1 MRAVVQRVLSANV
14 SIGGK
19 EKSSIQHGLLL
30 LLGIEKEDATE
41 DINWLAKKIAQLR
54 IFSDDEGLM
63 NRSLVEV
70 QGEALVVSQFTLHAK
85 TNKGNRPSYINAAK
99 PVQAIPLYDE
109 FVKVLRQEIG
119 KTVQT
124 GEFGADMQVS
134 LCNDGPVTIIIDTK
148 NKA

>member
-30 LLGIEKEDATE
+30 LLGIEKEDATA

-85 TNKGNRPSYINAAK
+85 TKKGNRPSYLDAAK
-99 PVQAIPLYDE
+99 PAQAIPLYDE
-109 FVKVLRQEIG
+109 FVKVLGQEIG

>member
-30 LLGIEKEDATE
+30 LLGIEKEDAIA

-63 NRSLVEV
+63 NRSLLDV

-85 TNKGNRPSYINAAK
+85 TKKGNS
-99 PVQAIPLYDE
+99 
-109 FVKVLRQEIG
+109 
-119 KTVQT
+119 
-124 GEFGADMQVS
+124 S
-134 LCNDGPVTIIIDTK
+134 L
-148 NKA
+148 A